1 MNGAELVDL
10 AKVRGLVRS
19 GNARYIRLARGLSV
33 GEVARGVGVAK
44 ATVSRW
50 EAGQRIPRGAAAL
63 RYGQLLESLRP
74 GSDGKGS

>member
-1 MNGAELVDL
+1 MNGSELVEL
-10 AKVRGLVRS
+10 ANVRSLVRS
-19 GNARYIRLARGLSV
+19 GDARYIRLARGLSV

-63 RYGQLLESLRP
+63 RYGSLLASLRP
-74 GSDGKGS
+74 GRDGDGS